1 MMKNFRLW
9 VICILILTGKQA
21 SAQSQH
27 ILSSPV
33 IGQTASEEPADTI
46 STRTLEEED
55 LQRIPDLR
63 AQFEKQNSAYAAPVR
78 PDASLLRFLK
88 KDEMEISDEAKYWA
102 RLVRDASTTFDSY
115 VTFEDTVI
123 VNPLFMPIVFKGDY
137 LPDDLTFYN
146 FDVFKPKS
154 PYDGLYK
161 ADSLFPRQK
170 RQQELEEMA
179 YKYVQNNHPTYFRY
193 SENDL
198 PQDVIK
204 PKAIHK
210 NIYEDLPIE
219 VTADADFS
227 DVTGPAKF
235 IPERRYWT
243 SGFESTIQFAQNY
256 ISKNWNNGGNSN
268 LNMTT
273 RQYLKYDYNKDKV
286 RFVNELEIKLNMNTL
301 PSSIDTVHPYKVNDD
316 VLRIHS
322 SFGYEAFS
330 KWYYT
335 LDFNFKTQMIN
346 NYAQNSETI
355 LAAFLAPMAINI
367 GPGMKYELEKKDF
380 KDKHKNLKFSINLQ
394 PISYDFMYSVRK
406 GKDMDL
412 SRHGFKEKENPVEG
426 QNPYKN
432 VLSQIG
438 SRIDANLVFN
448 FNRNISWSSRFV
460 YFTTYEKING
470 EFENTLNLQI
480 NRFFSTRINLQ
491 VRYDDGVV
499 KGEDFKS
506 YFQVNEL
513 LSFGFNY
520 KW

>member
-1 MMKNFRLW
+1 MMKNFNLW
-9 VICILILTGKQA
+9 VLFILIITGKQV

-27 ILSSPV
+27 ILASPV
-33 IGQTASEEPADTI
+33 IGQTVPRETPDTVPVL
-46 STRTLEEED
+46 TLDEEE
-55 LQRIPDLR
+55 LRHLVDLR
-63 AQFEKQNSAYAAPVR
+63 AQFEKQNSTYAAPVR
-78 PDASLLRFLK
+78 PDAKLLRFLK
-88 KDEMEISDEAKYWA
+88 KDEIDISDEAKYWA
-102 RLVRDASTTFDSY
+102 RLVRDASTQFDSHL
-115 VTFEDTVI
+115 TFRDTVI
-123 VNPLFMPIVFKGDY
+123 VNPLFMPIIFKGDY
-137 LPDDLTFYN
+137 LPEDLTFYN
-146 FDVFKPKS
+146 FDALRPKS
-154 PYDGLYK
+154 PYSGLYPT
-161 ADSLFPRQK
+161 DSVFAAEQRQK
-170 RQQELEEMA
+170 RLEEMA

-198 PQDVIK
+198 PHDMIK
-204 PKAIHK
+204 PRIIKK

-219 VTADADFS
+219 VTNDADFS
-227 DVTGPAKF
+227 DVSAPARF

-268 LNMTT
+268 LNMNT
-273 RQYLKYDYNKDKV
+273 RQYLKYDYNKDKIH
-286 RFVNELEIKLNMNTL
+286 FTNELEIKLNMNTL

-316 VLRIHS
+316 VVRLHS
-322 SFGYEAFS
+322 SFGYQAFNR
-330 KWYYT
+330 WYYT

-346 NYAQNSETI
+346 NYAQNSDKI
-355 LAAFLAPMAINI
+355 LAAFLAPLTINV

-380 KDKHKNLKFSINLQ
+380 KDKHKSLKFSINLQ

-406 GKDMDL
+406 GENMDL
-412 SRHGFKEKENPVEG
+412 SRHGFKEKEHPVEG
-426 QNPYKN
+426 ENPYKN
-432 VLSQIG
+432 VLNQIG

-448 FNRNISWSSRFV
+448 FNRNISWASRFV

-480 NRFFSTRINLQ
+480 SRFFSTRINLQ

-499 KGEDFKS
+499 KGDDFKS